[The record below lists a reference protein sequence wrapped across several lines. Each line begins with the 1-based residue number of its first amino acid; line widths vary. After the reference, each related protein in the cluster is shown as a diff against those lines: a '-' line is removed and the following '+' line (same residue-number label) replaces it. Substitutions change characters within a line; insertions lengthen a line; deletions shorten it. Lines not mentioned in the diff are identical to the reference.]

1 MVKQASGRNGGRS
14 RVDEAFDRLREAIE
28 TRQLLPGEAL
38 RLDALS
44 QELKMSVQ
52 PVREAIRLLEA
63 EGLVVRS
70 PNRGAVVAKM
80 PLDEII
86 ELSCIRTII
95 EPMMVSLATV
105 RASDDDLRA
114 FREGH
119 EAIRQLIEAGA
130 SSDSIVRA
138 TVDWH
143 LLIYNTAKSRH
154 LSDFTSRVWSAIR
167 INSAWRASRA
177 THTLTEHTEIL
188 AAIES
193 RDPHAA
199 SAAMRAH
206 LRESVV
212 GHLEGLSGEG
222 DSSVHDAMALY
233 DDMLRKI
240 DVTVPEVAH

>member
-1 MVKQASGRNGGRS
+1 MVKTATNRNGGKS
-14 RVDEAFDRLREAIE
+14 RVDVAFARLRDAIE
-28 TRQLLPGEAL
+28 TRKLLPGEAL

-44 QELKMSVQ
+44 QELDMSVQ

-95 EPMMVSLATV
+95 EPMMVSLATL
-105 RASDDDLRA
+105 RATDDDLRGI
-114 FREGH
+114 REGH
-119 EAIRQLIEAGA
+119 EAIARLVKEGA
-130 SSDSIVRA
+130 SSDTIVRA

-143 LLIYNTAKSRH
+143 LLIYNTARSRH
-154 LSDFTSRVWSAIR
+154 LSEFTTRVWSAIR

-177 THTLTEHTEIL
+177 AHTLEEHTEIL
-188 AAIES
+188 AAIEA

-199 SAAMRAH
+199 AAAMRAH

-222 DSSVHDAMALY
+222 DSSVHDALAIY
-233 DDMLRKI
+233 DDLLNKI
-240 DVTVPEVAH
+240 DVTTVGAVH